1 MFDFRQKIST
11 HAPLARCDHL
21 LALQHKRYLQIS
33 THAPLARCDRS
44 RRKQACC
51 PEISTHAPLAR
62 CDTPDHIGFAYEIIS
77 THAPLARCDRN
88 ILYILAVSS
97 PMLEVGQNF
106 LSKFLY
112 IYIIKT
118 PFPRRTYGLFSIT
131 YPSPIYFCNTNASAN
146 K

>member
-1 MFDFRQKIST
+1 MIST
-11 HAPLARCDHL
+11 HAPLARCDCKTCL
-21 LALQHKRYLQIS
+21 DIILNS
-33 THAPLARCDRS
+33 
-44 RRKQACC
+44 
-51 PEISTHAPLAR
+51 
-62 CDTPDHIGFAYEIIS
+62 FIS

>member
-1 MFDFRQKIST
+1 MRLIDANAVIDAIKDYGRNAIDAHRKMLGPVDDIISIIDIVVD
-11 HAPLARCDHL
+11 APFIEMGWWVNAN
-21 LALQHKRYLQIS
+21 
-33 THAPLARCDRS
+33 
-44 RRKQACC
+44 KQL
-51 PEISTHAPLAR
+51 PNTDELVLVIVS
-62 CDTPDHIGFAYEIIS
+62 GIS